1 MKEIVFKNRKNGMMV
16 LLLTVLL
23 YLAALGGCIW

>member
-23 YLAALGGCIW
+23 YLAASGRVF